1 MATDGVYAD
10 DPAEAVQYLREK
22 VLGKRLGG
30 AWVEFRPTELA
41 TGAQFLGL
49 ARMKAA
55 NRMDLPVIPRVAIGS
70 PRHHRI
76 PVVVIPRQGV
86 SPADVEPAL
95 RAAALDTPGGRVGG
109 GAYHLAFPADTAA
122 ERLVAFAQ
130 QAILAQGVAPGQGW
144 QWIKRG
150 SDQIPS

>member
-1 MATDGVYAD
+1 MVSDGVYGD
-10 DPAEAVQYLREK
+10 DPTEAVEYLRDK
-22 VLGKRLGG
+22 VLGKRLGS
-30 AWVEFRPTELA
+30 AWVEFRPTDLA
-41 TGAQFLGL
+41 MGPQFLGL

-70 PRHHRI
+70 PHRQTI
-76 PVVVIPRQGV
+76 PVVVIPRRDV
-86 SPADVEPAL
+86 SPADVEQAL
-95 RAAALDTPGGRVGG
+95 RAAGLDTPGGRVGD
-109 GAYHLAFPADTAA
+109 ASYHVGFPAATSA
-122 ERLVAFAQ
+122 EQLVAFAQ